1 MKKILYSTVLKAIAV
16 IMFIAVT
23 AGVVGELIRVG
34 SSYAVSGYRSGG
46 SFEDSYNL
54 YNDLYEGYGMLSAK
68 MFSENKMFS
77 ESRGVLN
84 DSFFDNAGIEYY
96 AENKVTKQ
104 VYTNLDRDEKA
115 DPEYYSSVGNGGY
128 LLFEMNNGEAEV
140 SGNKELCEMIFYNL
154 DYMVGSQQGIEY
166 AETTEESN
174 DKKYDDCVIYL
185 RYTDDTLNSMISEY
199 INAVNNINNG
209 LKMIPIY
216 VCIAILIA
224 VYLSFTAG
232 RKYGSDSVHMLA
244 IDNVAVDIIALVFC
258 VGVLFFGLLGIVIV
272 ERCIAIVG
280 VYHNY
285 ALLTGACFAA
295 LFITLYLSVVRNIK
309 NHSFLKS
316 WYLGRII
323 RLVFRKFK
331 SIVKRILKKL
341 ISLISGVR
349 KMASENTS
357 YIKILAL
364 SVVCIGA
371 FGIFAILLGVFLYNG
386 DAFAILLMLIICALI
401 ALAMFSAVYKTV
413 KGYDSIKDGLKRIK
427 SGDISCKIELSG
439 SAVTDNIAAD
449 INTIGEGLENAVE
462 KSIRSERMKAEL
474 ITNVSHDLKTPLTS
488 IINYTDL
495 LMQQKLIPEEANDYV
510 KIIDQK
516 SKRLKQLTADLFD
529 VSKARSGNE
538 ELEIE
543 KIDYKLLINQ
553 ALAELEKEIKS
564 SGLEFVVNLPDEE
577 ISIETDGKKLS
588 RVYENLI
595 INAVKYSLKGTR
607 VYIDMKAENG
617 EYITEIKNIAGYK
630 MDFSE
635 DEITERFVRGDSSRT
650 GEGSGLGL
658 AIAKSYT
665 ELLGGRFFI
674 KTDGDLFK
682 AVIILK

>member
-1 MKKILYSTVLKAIAV
+1 MKKILYSTVLKAITV
-16 IMFIAVT
+16 ILFIAVT
-23 AGVVGELIRVG
+23 AGAVGELVRV
-34 SSYAVSGYRSGG
+34 AVGYSVWGYHPGG
-46 SFEDSYNL
+46 SFEDSFYVYNK
-54 YNDLYEGYGMLSAK
+54 LYEGYGMLSAK
-68 MFSENKMFS
+68 MFSESKV
-77 ESRGVLN
+77 GLN
-84 DSFFDNAGIEYY
+84 DSFFDDAGIEYY

-104 VYTNLDRDEKA
+104 VYTNLGSDEKA

-128 LLFEMNNGEAEV
+128 FLFELNDGETDV
-140 SGNKELCEMIFYNL
+140 SGNKELCEYICYNF
-154 DYMVGSQQGIEY
+154 DAYITSMEY
-166 AETTEESN
+166 AETVGESGDN
-174 DKKYDDCVIYL
+174 EYDDCVIYL
-185 RYTDDTLNSMISEY
+185 RYTDDVLDSMMSEY
-199 INAVNNINNG
+199 IDAVNNINNG

-216 VCIAILIA
+216 VCIAILLM
-224 VYLSFTAG
+224 VYLSFVSG

-244 IDNVAVDIIALVFC
+244 IDNVAVDIIALAFC
-258 VGVLFFGLLGIVIV
+258 AAVLGFGLIGIAVSEV
-272 ERCIAIVG
+272 SDALMG
-280 VYHNY
+280 SYYSY
-285 ALLTGACFAA
+285 ALLIGACFAS

-357 YIKILAL
+357 YIKILVL

-371 FGIFAILLGVFLYNG
+371 FGIFAILLGVFLYDG
-386 DAFAILLMLIICALI
+386 DAFAVLLMLIICALI